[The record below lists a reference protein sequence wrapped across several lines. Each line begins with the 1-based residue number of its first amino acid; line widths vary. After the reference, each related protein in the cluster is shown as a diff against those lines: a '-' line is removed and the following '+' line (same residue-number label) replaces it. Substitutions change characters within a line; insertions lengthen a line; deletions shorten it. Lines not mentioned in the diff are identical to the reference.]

1 MTMAWFNYGYSS
13 SNLVPYERRSFVTD
27 RGYVPNS
34 GTFVPRSI
42 ISPIVATE
50 EFDYPDRERPQQ
62 ERDMTDWLNPYQERE
77 IGSPPEYPFHE
88 FNYGP

>member
-1 MTMAWFNYGYSS
+1 MAWFNYGYSS
-13 SNLVPYERRSFVTD
+13 SNLIPYERRSFVTD
-27 RGYVPNS
+27 RGYVPGS
-34 GTFVPRSI
+34 GTFIPRTL
-42 ISPIVATE
+42 ISPIVPAE
-50 EFDYPDRERPQQ
+50 EFDYPDRERPEQ